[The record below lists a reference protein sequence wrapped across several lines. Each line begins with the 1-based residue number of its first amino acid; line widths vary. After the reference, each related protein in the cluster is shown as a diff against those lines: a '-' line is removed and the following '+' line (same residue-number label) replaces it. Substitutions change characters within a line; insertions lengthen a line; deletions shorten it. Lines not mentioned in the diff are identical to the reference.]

1 MGKKCLDSLLSHILA
16 CASEFFFPLLK
27 QVSGIGWSATS
38 KAARQGSLIKA
49 RPNIVDVVL
58 RGRLG
63 CVYLS
68 GHGYKLGRLLQLDV
82 FVCLD
87 ALQV

>member
-1 MGKKCLDSLLSHILA
+1 MGKKCLDSLLSHIVA
-16 CASEFFFPLLK
+16 CASEFFSLLK

-49 RPNIVDVVL
+49 RPDIVDVVL

-68 GHGYKLGRLLQLDV
+68 GHKYKLGRLLQLDM

-87 ALQV
+87 ALHV